1 MAQLKIR
8 SQLSSRLVNKRWRTY
23 SIGYLPLGKR
33 HRLMPRKIKV
43 CAAGVLSLNS
53 TLHRKDILCPQLL
66 IMETS
71 KSYCLHL
78 FKIIVVTL
86 HDSCGSYIME
96 KLYCYS
102 LNSTIQRFSD
112 SMSIDA
118 VALILININHLC

>member
-23 SIGYLPLGKR
+23 LIGYLPLEKR
-33 HRLMPRKIKV
+33 HWLKPRKIKV
-43 CAAGVLSLNS
+43 CTAGVLSLNS
-53 TLHRKDILCPQLL
+53 TIHRIDILCPQLL

-102 LNSTIQRFSD
+102 LNSTIQWFSY
-112 SMSIDA
+112 SMLKREQL
-118 VALILININHLC
+118 LIMTHG

>member
-23 SIGYLPLGKR
+23 SIGYLPLRTR
-33 HRLMPRKIKV
+33 HRLKPRKIKV

-53 TLHRKDILCPQLL
+53 TLHRIEILCPQLL

-102 LNSTIQRFSD
+102 LNSTIQRFSY

-118 VALILININHLC
+118 TALILININHLC